1 MTATVSIQEG
11 NGASVTWTT
20 ITSGRYC
27 TTDSNAPG
35 SNNPCVVPASG
46 YNYSYWKHHVLA
58 FTGTF
63 TSISNIRWYTS
74 GAIKTNWALG
84 TSGTGGMLM
93 VGVLDTPTNGNGCP
107 YGSYDQADG
116 TAGTTGYYMKDSSN
130 GHTYYRGQSVGVYDA
145 DSYLSASP
153 LTVDTNTYTTSSS
166 PAISYA
172 VVTQVKIASD
182 ATQGDK
188 ASETLTFRYDEI

>member
-1 MTATVSIQEG
+1 MTATVAIQEG

-27 TTDSNAPG
+27 TTDSYNPG
-35 SNNPCVVPASG
+35 SNNPCVVPASSF
-46 YNYSYWKHHVLA
+46 NYSYWKHHVLS
-58 FTGTF
+58 FSGIG

-74 GAIKTNWALG
+74 GAVKTNWTL
-84 TSGTGGMLM
+84 GTGGMLL

-107 YGSYDQADG
+107 AASYQQAAG
-116 TAGTTGYYMKDSSN
+116 TAGTTGYYIKDATGSN
-130 GHTYYRGQSVGVYDA
+130 GHAYYKSQTSGVADA
-145 DSYLSASP
+145 DSYTSASP
-153 LTVDTNTYTTSSS
+153 LTVDTSTYTTTG
-166 PAISYA
+166 ISFA
-172 VVTQVKIASD
+172 VVTQVKIYSD